1 MNRFCRM
8 FLVAGLL
15 ALFTVGA
22 WGQGTSGNVF
32 GTVTDK
38 SGAAVPGATVT
49 VTDINKGTKFTTT
62 TNASG
67 NYTVTQLV
75 PDPYTV
81 TVEAK
86 GFQKFVQTNVTVQA
100 DAGVKVDTA
109 LTVGQ
114 VSQTVEV
121 TSAPPLLKTDRAEV
135 ASTLNARQVTD
146 IPVVNRNFTDLQL
159 MLPGAVQ
166 LGWNHASS
174 ENPQRSA
181 QINVNGQ
188 SFSGTDYLL
197 DGTDNR
203 DPILGIIVIN
213 PNLDAVQ
220 EVKMST
226 GDYDAE
232 FGALGAVMSAQ
243 TKSGTN
249 QFHGEGY
256 DYIQNDQIIQARDP
270 FKQATP
276 NPVTGKFNNPLRYNQ
291 FGGAFGGPIVK
302 NKLFFFGDYQ
312 GLIRHRQSTAVT
324 FVPTA
329 AERAGNFSTLLDPS
343 LVTPTSDNRV
353 PLYYTDANGNRVQ
366 VPGNDLTKIPNFTMN
381 PVAAKLFSMLPMPN
395 YDNGNPSQNY
405 LGTGGEVF
413 HSNAFDTREDWNIS
427 DATQLFGR
435 YSFAQYHL
443 EAPGAFGPI
452 MGGPALSGVNFAGMS
467 DSRDQSL
474 AFGVTHTF
482 SPTLLS
488 DTHFGFYR
496 YRVSVDNPSLG
507 KDYGTQLGIPGVN
520 LGDYFTSGF
529 PSFEVDGGAGRIGTT
544 TLGYAVHDIANNNQ
558 CNCPLRENEYQMQF
572 SNNWTKMAGNHTV
585 KFGVDLRH
593 AHNLR
598 VPSDNSRDG
607 QFFFQSGPTSLVG
620 ANSGDGLASFEL
632 GTVSVFKRYASTSLD
647 AAESQNRFFFYGQ
660 DAWRITPNLTLNYGL
675 RWSYYSPQ
683 AVNGPGKGGWFDFN
697 NANVIV
703 AGTGPYNL
711 QGNVKH
717 QMSDFAPRIGLVWQ
731 FNPKTV
737 VRVGYGRSY
746 DVGVFGTIF
755 GHTVTQNLPVLAFQD
770 VEPSNVYTGSFQV
783 QDGPPSAQTL
793 FPDPSTY
800 AKTGEFPLPS
810 GVNIHADERSLIIPY
825 VDSWNLSVQRE
836 LSNVTS
842 VTMTYLGNKGTHIGA
857 TPDINQPLSIPKPD
871 ATDNGDSLKPYFQ
884 KFGLNQGITD
894 YCNCDSNNYSAL
906 QIKLDHNFSHGL
918 QINANYT
925 WSRSMGFNGSWFYG
939 WNYGYGPSGLDITH
953 VLNITHNY
961 DLPFGHGR
969 HFLGNAHGLLDAVV
983 GGWTF
988 NGDTAIHSGLPTTP
1002 GYDGKGCPNCPFQT
1016 WPDRVGDPYS
1026 GGNAGSQQQL
1036 WNPAAFKPVPPTL
1049 NQYDS
1054 QGNLVT
1060 AGTGIQ
1066 RNGSAGLNSLRGP
1079 SFWVSNLSLFK
1090 NFHITER
1097 VSAQFRL
1104 ETFNTFNHDNWAV
1117 PDSNVAAGDFGK
1129 VTSTQIFA
1137 ADQNNMRSGQIAL
1150 KIMF

>member
-1 MNRFCRM
+1 MKRFCWM
-8 FLVAGLL
+8 FLVASLL

-22 WGQGTSGNVF
+22 WGQTTTGNVF

-38 SGAAVPGATVT
+38 TGAAVPGATVT

-62 TNASG
+62 SNASG

-100 DAGVKVDTA
+100 DSGVKVDA
-109 LTVGQ
+109 AMTVGQ

-121 TSAPPLLKTDRAEV
+121 TSAPPLLKTDRADV
-135 ASTLNARQVTD
+135 STTLNTRQVTD

-166 LGWNHASS
+166 LGWNHAAS

-181 QINVNGQ
+181 QIDVNGQ

-203 DPILGIIVIN
+203 DAILGIIVIN
-213 PNLDAVQ
+213 PNLDSIQ

-226 GDYDAE
+226 GDYDAQ

-270 FKQATP
+270 FTQSQP
-276 NPVTGKFNNPLRYNQ
+276 NSITGKFNDPLRYNQ
-291 FGGAFGGPIVK
+291 FGGTFGGPIVK

-312 GLIRHRQSTAVT
+312 GLIRHRASHTLT

-329 AERAGNFSTLLDPS
+329 AERGGDFSALLTPPNGGTPIQLYDPATGNPDGTGRTPFAGDKIDPSRLDP
-343 LVTPTSDNRV
+343 
-353 PLYYTDANGNRVQ
+353 
-366 VPGNDLTKIPNFTMN
+366 
-381 PVAAKLFSMLPMPN
+381 VAGKVFGMLPMPN
-395 YDNGNPSQNY
+395 YTDPSNPSVNY
-405 LGTGGEVF
+405 LGTGTEMF

-427 DATQLFGR
+427 DKTQMFGR
-435 YSFAQYHL
+435 YSLSQYSL
-443 EAPGAFGPI
+443 SAPGAFGDVL
-452 MGGPALSGVNFAGMS
+452 GGPPLNNVNFAGTS
-467 DSRDQSL
+467 TSRDQSL
-474 AFGVTHTF
+474 ALGLTR
-482 SPTLLS
+482 TLTPNLLT
-488 DTHFGFYR
+488 DFHFGFYR
-496 YRVSVDNPSLG
+496 YRVSVDNPTLG
-507 KDYGTQLGIPGVN
+507 KDYANQLGIPNVN
-520 LGDYFTSGF
+520 LGDYFTSGY
-529 PSFEVDGGAGRIGTT
+529 PSFELDGGAGVIGTT
-544 TLGYAVHDIANNNQ
+544 TLGYAVHNIANNNQ
-558 CNCPLRENEYQMQF
+558 CNCPLRENSYQMQF
-572 SNNWTKMAGNHTV
+572 LDDWTYITGNHIL
-585 KFGVDLRH
+585 KWGADLRH

-598 VPSDNSRDG
+598 VPSDNSRNG
-607 QFFFQSGPTSLVG
+607 QFFFKGDPTSQNG
-620 ANSGDGLASFEL
+620 TSNSGVGLASFFL
-632 GTVSVFKRYASTSLD
+632 GDVSSFMRYVSPYTD

-660 DAWRITPNLTLNYGL
+660 DTWRITPTLTLNYGL

-703 AGTGPYNL
+703 AGYGPYNL
-711 QGNVKH
+711 QGNVKP
-717 QMSDFAPRIGLVWQ
+717 QYSDFAPRIGLAWQ
-731 FNPKTV
+731 FTPKTV

-746 DVGVFGTIF
+746 DVGVFGTLF

-770 VEPSNVYTGSFQV
+770 VEPTNVYAGSFV
-783 QDGPPSAQTL
+783 IDNGPPSGMTPAY
-793 FPDPSTY
+793 FPDTSVY
-800 AKTGEFPLPS
+800 SKTGEYPLPD
-810 GVNIHADERSLIIPY
+810 GVNVHANERNLVVPY
-825 VDSWNLSVQRE
+825 VDSWSLAIQRQLSA
-836 LSNVTS
+836 NTS
-842 VTMTYLGNKGTHIGA
+842 VSMTYLGNKGTHIGA
-857 TPDINQPLSIPKPD
+857 TPNINSPTAIPSPT
-871 ATDNGDSLKPYFQ
+871 ATDNGLSLSPYFQ
-884 KFGLNQGITD
+884 KFGLTQGITD
-894 YCNCDSNNYSAL
+894 YCNCDSNNYNAL

-925 WSRSMGFNGSWFYG
+925 WSRSMGFNGSWYYG
-939 WNYGYGPSGLDITH
+939 WNYGYGPTSQDIGQ
-953 VLNITHNY
+953 VLNISHNY
-961 DLPFGHGR
+961 ELPIGHGR

-1002 GYDGKGCPNCPFQT
+1002 GYNGQGCPKCPFQT

-1026 GGNAGSQQQL
+1026 GGNAGSQAQF
-1036 WNPAAFKPVPPTL
+1036 WNPAAFKAVPATL
-1049 NQYDS
+1049 DQPD
-1054 QGNLVT
+1054 GT
-1060 AGTGIQ
+1060 KGTGIQ
-1066 RNGSAGLNSLRGP
+1066 RNGSAGWDSLRGP
-1079 SFWVSNLSLFK
+1079 MFWVSNLSLFK

-1097 VSAQFRL
+1097 VSAQFRV

-1117 PDSNVAAGDFGK
+1117 PDSNIADSSFGK
-1129 VTSTQIFA
+1129 VTSTQQFA
-1137 ADQNNMRSGQIAL
+1137 ADQNNMRSGQLAL
-1150 KIMF
+1150 KISF